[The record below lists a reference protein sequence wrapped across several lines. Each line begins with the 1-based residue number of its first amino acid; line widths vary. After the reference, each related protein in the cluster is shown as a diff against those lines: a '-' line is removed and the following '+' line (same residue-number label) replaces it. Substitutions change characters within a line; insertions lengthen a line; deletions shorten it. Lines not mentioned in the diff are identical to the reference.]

1 MDYKYNRGN
10 YDKYTSK
17 NILKRKMVDN
27 LNKKILDEIQK
38 IAKENT
44 NRKIKLLD
52 VGCGEGFITNLIY
65 DNIDNVE
72 ICGIEYTK
80 EAVDIA
86 KKLNSNIKFEQ
97 GNIYDIHYESNTFD
111 IVLCTEVLEHLE
123 HPDRALVELKRVSK
137 KHIILSVP
145 HEPWFCLGNL
155 LVLKNVS
162 RLGNPIDHIN
172 HWTHTKFNKFIEMNL
187 GKEFQSKLSF
197 PWIIIKY
204 SKC

>member
-38 IAKENT
+38 IAKENA

-52 VGCGEGFITNLIY
+52 AGCGEGFITNLIY
-65 DNIDNVE
+65 DNIENID

-80 EAVDIA
+80 EAVAIA

-97 GNIYDIHYESNTFD
+97 GNIYNISYKNDTFD

-123 HPDRALVELKRVSK
+123 YPDKALEELRRVSK
-137 KHIILSVP
+137 QNLILSVP

-155 LVLKNVS
+155 LVLKNIN

-172 HWTHTKFNKFIEMNL
+172 HWTHKKFRKFIEKNL
-187 GKEFQSKLSF
+187 GKEFESKLSF
-197 PWIIIKY
+197 PWIIVKY
-204 SKC
+204 NKN